1 MNTYEPFKLKDVGN
15 KIKDTGKGI
24 GSGVGGI
31 VDKGKDI
38 GGGIVDKGKDIGGGI
53 VDKGKEIGGGIADKG
68 KDIGGKI
75 ANVGKDIGN
84 GIVNVGKKVGGA
96 LATFGKAVGAVFKG
110 VFTWLLNFLMMIFK
124 NWKLALSLALSCLAC
139 WFLSPILTPFLSF
152 MR

>member
-1 MNTYEPFKLKDVGN
+1 MLLEPIRMNTYEPFKLKDIGG
-15 KIKDTGKGI
+15 KIKD
-24 GSGVGGI
+24 GVGGI
-31 VDKGKDI
+31 VDKGKDV

-53 VDKGKEIGGGIADKG
+53 VDKGKEIGGGIANVG

-75 ANVGKDIGN
+75 AD
-84 GIVNVGKKVGGA
+84 VGKKVGGA

-124 NWKLALSLALSCLAC
+124 NWKLALSIALSCLAC

>member
-1 MNTYEPFKLKDVGN
+1 MLLEPIRMNTYEPFKLKDIGN

-24 GSGVGGI
+24 GSGVGGIVDKGKDVGGGI

-53 VDKGKEIGGGIADKG
+53 VNVG

-75 ANVGKDIGN
+75 AD
-84 GIVNVGKKVGGA
+84 VGKKVGGA

>member
-1 MNTYEPFKLKDVGN
+1 MLLEPIRMNTYEPFKLKDVGN
-15 KIKDTGKGI
+15 KIKDAGKGI
-24 GSGVGGI
+24 GSGVGGIVDKGKDVGGGI

-53 VDKGKEIGGGIADKG
+53 VNVG

-75 ANVGKDIGN
+75 AD
-84 GIVNVGKKVGGA
+84 VGKKVGGA